1 MKNIAILIR
10 HGESEANAK
19 NIVSH
24 EKNLYPL
31 TERGRDQAARTGRNL
46 YPIREYISDM
56 ISSPILRAK
65 ETAEIVMQSMGISK
79 GIIIDEDLRENDL
92 GSFNNGPS
100 YRLPK
105 YHKEG
110 GGIESFHS
118 VGERMYNSIISRDGI
133 NIYFSHMLPIKALV
147 SKILNLEE
155 EEAHGI
161 KIENCSV
168 STIDISEMT
177 VLSIG
182 AVDLSEHFFRRISNI
197 P

>member
-31 TERGRDQAARTGRNL
+31 TERGREQAARTGRNL
-46 YPIREYISDM
+46 YPLREYVSEM
-56 ISSPILRAK
+56 ISSPILRAI
-65 ETAEIVMQSMGISK
+65 ETAEIVRENMGVSK
-79 GIIIDEDLRENDL
+79 KIMVDENMKENDL
-92 GSFNNGPS
+92 GPFNNGPS

-110 GGIESFHS
+110 GGIESFHR
-118 VGERMYNSIISRDGI
+118 VAERMYNSISSRDGI

-168 STIDISEMT
+168 STIDLSEMK

-182 AVDLSEHFFRRISNI
+182 AVDFSEHFFERISNI